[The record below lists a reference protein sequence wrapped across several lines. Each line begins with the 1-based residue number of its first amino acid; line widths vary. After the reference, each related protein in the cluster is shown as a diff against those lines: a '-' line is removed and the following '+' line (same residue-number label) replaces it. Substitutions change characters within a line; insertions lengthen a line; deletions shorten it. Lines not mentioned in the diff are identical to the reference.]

1 MKSLH
6 NQKLCVILQAN
17 ANKSGIG
24 STSKVNLIKNG
35 ISDV

>member
-1 MKSLH
+1 MRKLWMKSLH

-24 STSKVNLIKNG
+24 STSKVNFNQK
-35 ISDV
+35 